1 MIETNPKAETVRFK
15 KFKWVD
21 IVAPDQAVF
30 AELKKKYKFHEL
42 DLEDCASENQRSKI
56 DEYDKYLFIILHF
69 PHFDKRKNA
78 VVIEEIDIFMGH
90 DYLITM
96 HDGVLY
102 PLMDIFERC
111 KSSLK
116 SRKKTMSNGTGFL
129 LYEIVDTMLN
139 HVFFLLDQVSK
150 NIKTIEM
157 SVFGPDQEQKDM
169 LRDILGLK
177 KDIIT
182 FRRVMGP
189 QRTVIAQLEHK
200 NKKFLP
206 ENLDL
211 YFDDLV
217 DKVEKIWG
225 NLESM
230 KDLVIS
236 LQETNESIISH
247 KTNDVIKVLTVF
259 SATMLPLT
267 VLTGFYGMNVALPMA
282 EYSIVYFL
290 IIGGM
295 ALISLTMVIFFK
307 MKKWL

>member
-1 MIETNPKAETVRFK
+1 MIIETNPKAETVRFK

-30 AELKKKYKFHEL
+30 VELKRKYKFHEL

-78 VVIEEIDIFMGH
+78 VVIEEIDIFMGY
-90 DYLITM
+90 DYLLTI

-116 SRKKTMSNGTGFL
+116 SRKKSMSNGTGFL

-157 SVFGPDQEQKDM
+157 SVFGPDREQKDM

-200 NKKFLP
+200 NKRFLP

-217 DKVEKIWG
+217 DKVEKI
-225 NLESM
+225 
-230 KDLVIS
+230 
-236 LQETNESIISH
+236 
-247 KTNDVIKVLTVF
+247 
-259 SATMLPLT
+259 
-267 VLTGFYGMNVALPMA
+267 
-282 EYSIVYFL
+282 
-290 IIGGM
+290 
-295 ALISLTMVIFFK
+295 
-307 MKKWL
+307 